1 MGGPIEEQNMYFLG
15 FLFSAQGQ
23 KKTRIEFKGSV
34 QIDHSRNIGP
44 AGLAQTQWAKIEDG
58 RIVKMKWTKL

>member
-1 MGGPIEEQNMYFLG
+1 MGVKGQNMYFLG
-15 FLFSAQGQ
+15 FLFSAQEQ

-34 QIDHSRNIGP
+34 QIDHSGNIGP
-44 AGLAQTQWAKIEDG
+44 AGWAQTRWAKIEDG